1 MSEEWQGKPALFC
14 LSGKLGQVSFAWVQ
28 MSLVTVQESGGAVPT
43 SPLISLH
50 PSACS
55 VRLWTPGLARE
66 AERVMRWECWS
77 GHEHRLV
84 HNFKH
89 SEVPFGALIGSGW
102 GCSSFCCYHLCC
114 PATHAAHSFIPP
126 NSLPTGD
133 SQLPACCLG
142 SSYQCSSPDSSTVS
156 PASSIKQQTCPP
168 CISCC

>member
-1 MSEEWQGKPALFC
+1 MARKTCAILPLWEVGPGQLC
-14 LSGKLGQVSFAWVQ
+14 LGPD
-28 MSLVTVQESGGAVPT
+28 ESGHCPGVWGAAPT

-102 GCSSFCCYHLCC
+102 ECSSFCCHHFAAQRPMLLI
-114 PATHAAHSFIPP
+114 PSSLQTH
-126 NSLPTGD
+126 
-133 SQLPACCLG
+133 SQLGTPNCRPAAWEALT
-142 SSYQCSSPDSSTVS
+142 SALRLTSRPSPQL
-156 PASSIKQQTCPP
+156 PL
-168 CISCC
+168 